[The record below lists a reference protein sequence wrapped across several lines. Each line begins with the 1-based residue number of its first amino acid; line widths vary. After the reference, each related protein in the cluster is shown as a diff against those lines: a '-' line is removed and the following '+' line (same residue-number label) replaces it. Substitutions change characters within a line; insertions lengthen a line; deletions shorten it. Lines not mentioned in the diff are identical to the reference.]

1 MFSNRPQKPSRNKL
15 SFSARS
21 SLSPASK
28 SALSGS
34 KSPATAAPA
43 PDDEPPGVM
52 FCKNAKDKLRE
63 NSCGFQ
69 KYISKVPCLGTADGE
84 WLRLI
89 ILYSQTSV
97 EFQPRLV
104 RRQTLHRHPRHRRP
118 CASRQRW
125 TPATSCSFCPQR
137 RPAWTPSSD
146 WRPFPPW
153 CGSGWRKTCLQQLA
167 APLSSVQHPSLSSV
181 EENQLIT
188 RRKLPSKYR
197 TNAEAFDFGH
207 LRKFWTVSC
216 TNNSSFEPIMYKKN

>member
-1 MFSNRPQKPSRNKL
+1 L

-84 WLRLI
+84 
-89 ILYSQTSV
+89 
-97 EFQPRLV
+97 
-104 RRQTLHRHPRHRRP
+104 
-118 CASRQRW
+118 
-125 TPATSCSFCPQR
+125 
-137 RPAWTPSSD
+137 
-146 WRPFPPW
+146 
-153 CGSGWRKTCLQQLA
+153 
-167 APLSSVQHPSLSSV
+167 
-181 EENQLIT
+181 
-188 RRKLPSKYR
+188 
-197 TNAEAFDFGH
+197 
-207 LRKFWTVSC
+207 
-216 TNNSSFEPIMYKKN
+216 